1 MFHLRNTESCFGL
14 WAGKNVIYPSEG
26 GEKLSQRGQKS
37 VSHWK
42 NGGTAVSKVLV
53 RGFSDD
59 VLVQRDCLSPR
70 LVQNDP
76 DKHLFEGKTKCKSK
90 KKSDQQVRK
99 I

>member
-1 MFHLRNTESCFGL
+1 MLRLRNTESCFRL
-14 WAGKNVIYPSEG
+14 WAGKNLIYHSEG

-42 NGGTAVSKVLV
+42 NGGTAVSEVAV

-59 VLVQRDCLSPR
+59 VLVQRDCLSPC

-76 DKHLFEGKTKCKSK
+76 DKHVFEGKA
-90 KKSDQQVRK
+90 